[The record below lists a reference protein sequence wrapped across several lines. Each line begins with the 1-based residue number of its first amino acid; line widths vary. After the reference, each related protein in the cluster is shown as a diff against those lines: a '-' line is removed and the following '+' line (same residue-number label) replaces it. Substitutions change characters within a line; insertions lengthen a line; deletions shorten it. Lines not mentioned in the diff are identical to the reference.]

1 MSLAIETTPRAVTR
15 TRHIGALGLAGLA
28 ALMLGAVPS
37 LAQEPKRGGTLV
49 YAVLGDPPTIDCH
62 AATSFA
68 SMHYLSPHY
77 SLLIKIDP
85 NDPSKVAPDVAQSWT
100 LSDDKLTTT
109 FKLRPGVTFH
119 DGTPLTSADVKASF
133 DRIREPPPGIV
144 SIRKSVYQRITA
156 IEAPDPLTV
165 VFKLKTASPAFLATL
180 ASPFNC
186 LYSAARLAKDPNA
199 PASEVM
205 GSGPFQFVERVPGAH
220 WTGKRFEGYFDKPRP
235 YLDGFKALNTSSQS
249 LATALRSG
257 QVMTEFRTMSPAVRD
272 QVKAGLGDA
281 LKLHTKPYDFLIV
294 AAFNTKKAPF
304 DDARVRRALS
314 LGIDRWGGAQALSKV
329 SSLAYVGATQ
339 RPESPWAASEAELAG
354 YPGFGKDM
362 AAARA
367 EAKRLLK
374 EAGHENLSLKL
385 INRNIADPYTSAGI
399 YLVDQWRQIGV
410 TAEHSQVDVKTL
422 TTAQRSGTFDVII
435 DFLGENVDDPS
446 IALARN
452 ISADISSY
460 NPSGFI
466 DRTIDDLYRKIDTEF
481 DPAARK
487 AFVREFERRFLT
499 EAYQVPFLW
508 LNRTVG
514 TPAKLHG
521 FIMTPTHFINQD
533 LGGLWLAD

>member
-1 MSLAIETTPRAVTR
+1 MRAARLTARRLALVM
-15 TRHIGALGLAGLA
+15 AGLSTA
-28 ALMLGAVPS
+28 MASAPPLH
-37 LAQEPKRGGTLV
+37 AQEPQRGGTLV

-85 NDPSKVAPDVAQSWT
+85 SDTSKVAPDVALSWT
-100 LSDDKLTTT
+100 EAADKLTTT

-133 DRIREPPPGIV
+133 DRIRNPPAGVV
-144 SIRKSVYQRITA
+144 SVRQSVHGRIA
-156 IEAPDPLTV
+156 DIAAPDPLTV
-165 VFKLKTASPAFLATL
+165 VFTLKSASPAFLATL

-199 PASEVM
+199 PANEVM
-205 GSGPFQFVERVPGAH
+205 GSGPFQFVERVAGAH
-220 WTGKRFEGYFDKPRP
+220 WTGKRHDGYFDKPRP
-235 YLDGFKALNTSSQS
+235 YLDGFRAVSTSSQS

-257 QVMTEFRTMSPAVRD
+257 QVMAEFRTMSPAVRD
-272 QVKAGLGDA
+272 QVQAGLGDD

-294 AAFNTKKAPF
+294 VAFNTKKAPF

-329 SSLAYVGATQ
+329 SSLSFVGATQ
-339 RPESPWAASEAELAG
+339 RPESPWAPSEAELTA
-354 YPGFGKDM
+354 YPGFGRDM
-362 AAARA
+362 VAARA

-374 EAGHENLSLKL
+374 EAGQENLSLKL
-385 INRNIADPYTSAGI
+385 LNRNIADPYTSAGI
-399 YLVDQWRQIGV
+399 FLVDQWRQIGV
-410 TAEHSQVDVKTL
+410 TTEHAQVDVKTL
-422 TTAQRSGTFDVII
+422 TTAQRSGAFDATI

-452 ISADISSY
+452 ISADVSSY

-466 DRTIDDLYRKIDTEF
+466 DRTIDALYAQIDSEF
-481 DPAARK
+481 DPAKRK
-487 AFVREFERRFLT
+487 AHVRAFEQRFLT

-514 TPAKLHG
+514 LPSKVRG
-521 FIMTPTHFINQD
+521 FVMTPSHFINQD
-533 LGGLWLAD
+533 LAGIWLAP